1 MAIHE
6 LPNAATLAELVRLP
20 SVLTVPGDALVGAA
34 ATDAVRAAPRLAAA
48 SCLLYMAGMALN
60 DYADRETDAV
70 ERPERP
76 IPSGRIEPVVAFRVG
91 VAATAAGVGVG
102 ALGGRRSLCVVIPLA
117 ATVWSYDLAL
127 KSTPLGPLTMALARS
142 LDVLLGASPRD
153 VRSAVPAAGV
163 VGAHTVLVSIVS
175 RSEVHGGT
183 RALARGALAGTAA
196 VTAAAVTLVARARRP
211 SRRGSATRV
220 AAGVALAAA
229 HAIAVGRAELAA
241 ARQPTAT
248 NMRRVVGT
256 GVLGLMPL
264 EASLLA
270 TTGPAW
276 AAAGIVAAW
285 PVARRLAQRTS
296 VT

>member
-48 SCLLYMAGMALN
+48 SFLLYMAGMALN

-102 ALGGRRSLCVVIPLA
+102 AMGGRRSLSVVIPLA

-183 RALARGALAGTAA
+183 RALARGALAGTAV
-196 VTAAAVTLVARARRP
+196 VTAAAATLVARARRP

-270 TTGPAW
+270 ATGPAW
-276 AAAGIVAAW
+276 AAAGIAAAW

>member
-1 MAIHE
+1 MAIHK

-34 ATDAVRAAPRLAAA
+34 ATDGVRAAPRLAAA

-102 ALGGRRSLCVVIPLA
+102 ALGGRRSLSVVIPLA

-229 HAIAVGRAELAA
+229 LAIAVGRAELAA

-270 TTGPAW
+270 ATGPAW

>member
-102 ALGGRRSLCVVIPLA
+102 ALGGRRSLSVVIPLA

-196 VTAAAVTLVARARRP
+196 VTAAAATLVARARRP

-270 TTGPAW
+270 ATGPAW
-276 AAAGIVAAW
+276 AAAGIAAAW

>member
-102 ALGGRRSLCVVIPLA
+102 ALGGRRSLSVVIPLA

-183 RALARGALAGTAA
+183 RALARGALAGTAV
-196 VTAAAVTLVARARRP
+196 VTAAAATLVARARRP

-270 TTGPAW
+270 ATGPAW
-276 AAAGIVAAW
+276 AAAGIAAAW